1 MYVISVAFSPGGSL
15 LASGSID
22 ATVKLWDVS
31 SRELIDTFTG
41 HPGGVASVAF
51 SADGS
56 LLASGC
62 YGTVKL
68 WDIFSRQS
76 LGTLTGHLDWV
87 YSVAFSPS
95 GSLLASGSADAT
107 VKLWDV
113 SSLQLDDTLTGHTEG
128 VLSVAFSPDGSLLTS
143 GSWDGTILMWAM
155 EPSYE
160 MQMEPGWYLISLPL
174 QPPDPHPGA
183 VLASIDTKYSSVWAY
198 DSYAGWSVYAPGFSS
213 DLLSMEPDRGYWVK
227 MDLSGTLTFEGTQP
241 QSASIPL
248 WGEKWNL
255 V

>member
-1 MYVISVAFSPGGSL
+1 
-15 LASGSID
+15 
-22 ATVKLWDVS
+22 
-31 SRELIDTFTG
+31 
-41 HPGGVASVAF
+41 
-51 SADGS
+51 
-56 LLASGC
+56 
-62 YGTVKL
+62 VKL
-68 WDIFSRQS
+68 WDI
-76 LGTLTGHLDWV
+76 
-87 YSVAFSPS
+87 P
-95 GSLLASGSADAT
+95 
-107 VKLWDV
+107 
-113 SSLQLDDTLTGHTEG
+113 SLQLDDTLTGHTEG

-255 V
+255 VGYNSPILRRAEDCMIGVAYSIESVWGYNLTTGWSEYVPGGPSDLIFMKPGYGYWIKAYENCTWNVNVNIP